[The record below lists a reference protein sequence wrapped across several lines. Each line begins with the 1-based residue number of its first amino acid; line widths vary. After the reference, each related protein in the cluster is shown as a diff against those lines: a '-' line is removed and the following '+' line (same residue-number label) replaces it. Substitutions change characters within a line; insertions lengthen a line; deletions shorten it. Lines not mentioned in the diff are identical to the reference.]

1 MLIEQSAALPY
12 RRLPDGS
19 ASFLLVTC
27 LTTRRWIIPKW
38 HVERNMTAHASA
50 AKEALE
56 EAGVVG
62 KISPRLLGKYQYDKL
77 LPGGGVRRAAV
88 RVYPLAVKKEK
99 GRWDEMHIRERA
111 WFPANEAV
119 ARTDE
124 PGLQAIMRMFAAEVA
139 SGTNAPG

>member
-1 MLIEQSAALPY
+1 MLIEQSAALPF

-19 ASFLLVTC
+19 AAFLMVTS
-27 LTTRRWIIPKW
+27 LTTRRWIIPKG
-38 HVERNMTAHASA
+38 HVEPNMTAHASA

-62 KISPRLLGKYQYDKL
+62 KISPRLLGKYHYDKL

-99 GRWDEMHIRERA
+99 GRWDEMHVRERA
-111 WFPANEAV
+111 WFPADEAV
-119 ARTDE
+119 ANTEE
-124 PGLQAIMRMFAAEVA
+124 PGLKEIMRSFAAA
-139 SGTNAPG
+139 IACSPKARR